1 MKNSKPSLASQL
13 VQQHFWGTALTLGVV
28 LLGLLVVT
36 YLTSIYLSRQ
46 TLAKELRSLEAGDIG
61 TMPAIGVY
69 SSISR
74 EDAGY
79 ELLDVQGHWAMPQD
93 GMIAERW
100 EEAPKIAADG
110 ERQGDGKLPW
120 LKSKVVWAARLISN
134 PATQNTMIL
143 VTWHNVE
150 ANRTATTHMTYFMV
164 VAGIIIAFL
173 VAVILNLRNAHYV
186 TTVLADIIDSS
197 KRMAAG
203 DFHVQLPAQSTR
215 ELDEVSKSITSLAKG
230 LQKTTGDLLS
240 EHDRLVRLEGLQR
253 RFVADASHELRA
265 PITSMRVLLEAWQD
279 GVLHPEEQS
288 KALVQLARE
297 NDRLASLVTHLLD
310 ISRIESGREA
320 VKLAN
325 VRLADIVEEV
335 ALSFPHDDSP
345 QLVIDID
352 EDVDIVCT
360 DEESLYRILNNLTE
374 NARRFTPVHGTITI
388 WAKNDDNEVV
398 IGVTDTGS
406 GIAPEFLPL
415 IWDRFARAPGARAEG
430 KSGSGLGL
438 AIVKG
443 LAEAMGGKV
452 SAESELGK
460 GTTIMVR
467 LGVRK

>member
-1 MKNSKPSLASQL
+1 MKSSKPSLASQL

-28 LLGLLVVT
+28 LFGLLIVT

-46 TLAKELRSLEAGDIG
+46 TLAKELRSLESVDFG

-69 SSISR
+69 SNTSR
-74 EDAGY
+74 ENSGY
-79 ELLDVQGHWAMPQD
+79 ELLDVEGHWEMPQA
-93 GMIAERW
+93 GVLAARW
-100 EEAPKIAADG
+100 AEAPKIVADG
-110 ERQGDGKLPW
+110 ERQGDSKLPW
-120 LKSKVVWAARLISN
+120 LKSKVVWAARLIFD
-134 PATQNTMIL
+134 PATHSPMIL
-143 VTWHNVE
+143 VNWHNVE
-150 ANRTATTHMTYFMV
+150 ANRAATTRMTYFMV

-173 VAVILNLRNAHYV
+173 VAVLLNLRNARYV
-186 TTVLADIIDSS
+186 TSVLADIIDSS

-203 DFHVQLPAQSTR
+203 DYQVQLPAQSTR
-215 ELDEVSKSITSLAKG
+215 ELDEVSKSITSLAKD
-230 LQKTTGDLLS
+230 LQQTTGDLLS
-240 EHDRLVRLEGLQR
+240 EHDRLVCLEGLQR

-279 GVLHPEEQS
+279 GVLRPDEQS
-288 KALVQLARE
+288 KALVQLTRE

-310 ISRIESGREA
+310 ISRIESGRET
-320 VKLAN
+320 VRLAN

-335 ALSFPHDDSP
+335 ALSFPRDESP
-345 QLVIDID
+345 QFVIDID
-352 EDVDIVCT
+352 EDVDIVFA
-360 DEESLYRILNNLTE
+360 DEEALYRILNNLTE
-374 NARRFTPVHGTITI
+374 NARRFTPADGNITI

-438 AIVKG
+438 AIVKA
-443 LAEAMGGKV
+443 LAEAMGGTV